1 MIRRILRKVRSAAK
15 ATTELF
21 PDRGVGY
28 GVAEYDDFEAIRAA
42 AHAQDVAEGNTVVV
56 DEDLEAVAD
65 GTREISAE
73 ELRVMLEIE
82 DGPDLPQLI
91 DVRDADSFAA
101 GHLPGALR
109 IAPGEL
115 VDRLDPDRTVVL
127 YAGEDAAA
135 IDASYLLKR
144 AGRTDVLA
152 LAGGLAAWERAG
164 NPVESDA

>member
-1 MIRRILRKVRSAAK
+1 
-15 ATTELF
+15 
-21 PDRGVGY
+21 
-28 GVAEYDDFEAIRAA
+28 
-42 AHAQDVAEGNTVVV
+42 
-56 DEDLEAVAD
+56 
-65 GTREISAE
+65 
-73 ELRVMLEIE
+73 MLEIE